1 MPLVQK
7 TIALT
12 AGATSDNVLANTNY
26 EFIDGN
32 VRIRVAAAASAAGT
46 TEAIDNKLN
55 VSVNNAE
62 YSRNASI
69 PALVTGQPFSVLA
82 GDYNMNDLITTGAQ
96 RNRVLVQ
103 ITNDTAATVTYRI
116 GVFIGG

>member
-7 TIALT
+7 RVSLT
-12 AGATSDNVLANTNY
+12 AGSTSDNILANTNY

-32 VRIRVAAAASAAGT
+32 VRVRTAVACDTAGT
-46 TEAIDNKLN
+46 ATADNLFN

-62 YSRNASI
+62 YAKDVSI
-69 PALVTGQPFSVLA
+69 PVEVTGQPFSVLA
-82 GDYNMNDLITTGAQ
+82 GMYQTNDLLTTGAQ
-96 RNRVLVQ
+96 RNRVLVT
-103 ITNDTAATVTYRI
+103 ITNNTSGTRSYIV

>member
-7 TIALT
+7 TLQLT
-12 AGATSDNVLANTNY
+12 AGSTSDNILANTNY

-32 VRIRVAAAASAAGT
+32 VRVRVAAAADTAGT
-46 TEAIDNKLN
+46 TETVDNKLN

-62 YSRNASI
+62 YSKNASI
-69 PALVTGQPFSVLA
+69 PALVSGQPFSVLSGA
-82 GDYNMNDLITTGAQ
+82 YNMNDLTTTGAM

-103 ITNDTAATVTYRI
+103 VTNDTSATRTYRI